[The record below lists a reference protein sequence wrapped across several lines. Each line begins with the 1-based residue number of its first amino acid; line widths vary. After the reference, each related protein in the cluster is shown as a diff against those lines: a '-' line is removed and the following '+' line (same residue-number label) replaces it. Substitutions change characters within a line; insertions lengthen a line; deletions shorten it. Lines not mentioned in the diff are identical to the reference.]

1 MRFSL
6 SVSSLCLAAAG
17 LLMAMSGAMACGS
30 GKLLFEEKFASLDP
44 GWGFS
49 ENDESRTNG
58 PNGLTYKLKP
68 NDSRFL
74 LSQASLYD
82 DYEVCATF
90 TTEAPEN
97 AGTYV
102 AVDVWGVDSK
112 NVYEVDVLPTNGSYS
127 VYRFQ
132 NNKMLKPVP
141 LRKHDSINVGTK
153 ATNEISVV
161 VKGNKGSITIN
172 GKKVG
177 DFTGQPPE
185 GGSLVGVNFGTLQDD
200 TGPSTI
206 TVTNFQVREV
216 AGDGE
221 TAAQ

>member
-44 GWGFS
+44 AWGFS

-58 PNGLTYKLKP
+58 PDGLTYKLKP

-90 TTEAPEN
+90 TTEAPERRHLRCGRRLGCRFEERLRGRRS
-97 AGTYV
+97 A
-102 AVDVWGVDSK
+102 
-112 NVYEVDVLPTNGSYS
+112 YERQLLGLP
-127 VYRFQ
+127 
-132 NNKMLKPVP
+132 L
-141 LRKHDSINVGTK
+141 
-153 ATNEISVV
+153 
-161 VKGNKGSITIN
+161 
-172 GKKVG
+172 
-177 DFTGQPPE
+177 PE
-185 GGSLVGVNFGTLQDD
+185 
-200 TGPSTI
+200 
-206 TVTNFQVREV
+206 
-216 AGDGE
+216 
-221 TAAQ
+221 